1 MQSAR
6 DEPAWRRY
14 LAAAKSFVARRPWLM
29 LFLGLLGLFTAIG
42 STSLSSASGTEVIKP
57 SANPSASSPSAI
69 QLPEI
74 YVHVVGEVKTP
85 GLYLLPT
92 ASRLV
97 SLIALA
103 GGFTPEADQASVNLA
118 RVLTDG
124 EQVFVLSRSQTVSQG
139 ASGAMSGA
147 STGSSGS
154 KISLNRATQSE
165 LEALPRVG
173 PALAARIIDWRTA
186 NGGFKTKE
194 DLLKVAGF
202 GDKMFAAVKDQVTL

>member
-1 MQSAR
+1 
-6 DEPAWRRY
+6 
-14 LAAAKSFVARRPWLM
+14 M

-42 STSLSSASGTEVIKP
+42 STSLSSSIGSEVIKP
-57 SANPSASSPSAI
+57 SVNPSASSPSAI

-103 GGFTPEADQASVNLA
+103 GGFTPKADQASVNLA

-124 EQVFVLSRSQTVSQG
+124 EQVFVLNRSQAASLG
-139 ASGAMSGA
+139 ASGGISGA

-202 GDKMFAAVKDQVTL
+202 GDKMFAAVKDRVTL